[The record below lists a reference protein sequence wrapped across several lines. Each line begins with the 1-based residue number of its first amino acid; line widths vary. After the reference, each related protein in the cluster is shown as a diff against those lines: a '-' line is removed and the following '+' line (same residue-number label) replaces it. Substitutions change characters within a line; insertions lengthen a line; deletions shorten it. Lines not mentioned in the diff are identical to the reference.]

1 MAFLQVS
8 SLPYPQNGVAEV
20 QDLPGGHPQV
30 QFQAGRDSFGRKI
43 PAQDHVEADNPRGG
57 VRHSLEADVVD
68 VGVGIIVPGARDGDV
83 EFPRQICPFGV
94 AKVVVGDHVVDGG
107 AGRRER

>member
-1 MAFLQVS
+1 
-8 SLPYPQNGVAEV
+8 
-20 QDLPGGHPQV
+20 
-30 QFQAGRDSFGRKI
+30 
-43 PAQDHVEADNPRGG
+43 